1 MYVCVLGSK
10 KCYFSVN
17 CNPNSVFIDAS
28 MMHLKVTI
36 LRIFMGKSWFVLAT
50 NNKRKCVRKPIL
62 TDLGTQI
69 FKTFSL
75 VEIVMVPLGETDIS
89 KLLTAI
95 FLSIRSPLFESWFGD
110 PAEPSW
116 IYDEICCKVT
126 WRPLTT
132 FAKMLHHRYSTEFQ
146 IRLCFF
152 KHSSNFSFL
161 WSILL
166 FSR

>member
-28 MMHLKVTI
+28 MMHLKAII

-50 NNKRKCVRKPIL
+50 NNKSVRKPIL

-89 KLLTAI
+89 KLLTAL
-95 FLSIRSPLFESWFGD
+95 FVSIRPPPFESWFGD
-110 PAEPSW
+110 PAEPS
-116 IYDEICCKVT
+116 
-126 WRPLTT
+126 
-132 FAKMLHHRYSTEFQ
+132 
-146 IRLCFF
+146 
-152 KHSSNFSFL
+152 
-161 WSILL
+161 
-166 FSR
+166 

>member
-1 MYVCVLGSK
+1 MMY
-10 KCYFSVN
+10 
-17 CNPNSVFIDAS
+17 
-28 MMHLKVTI
+28 LKAII
-36 LRIFMGKSWFVLAT
+36 LRIFRGKSWFVLAT
-50 NNKRKCVRKPIL
+50 NTKRKWVRKPIL

-69 FKTFSL
+69 FKTSSL
-75 VEIVMVPLGETDIS
+75 VESVMVPLGETDIS
-89 KLLTAI
+89 KLLTALFI
-95 FLSIRSPLFESWFGD
+95 SIRPPLFESWFGG

-116 IYDEICCKVT
+116 IYDETFCKVSC
-126 WRPLTT
+126 RPLTT
-132 FAKMLHHRYSTEFQ
+132 FAKMLHHRCSTEFQ

>member
-10 KCYFSVN
+10 KCYFLVN

-28 MMHLKVTI
+28 MMHLKAII
-36 LRIFMGKSWFVLAT
+36 LRIFMGKSWFALAT

-89 KLLTAI
+89 KLLTAL
-95 FLSIRSPLFESWFGD
+95 FVSIRPPLFESWFGD
-110 PAEPSW
+110 PAEPS
-116 IYDEICCKVT
+116 
-126 WRPLTT
+126 
-132 FAKMLHHRYSTEFQ
+132 
-146 IRLCFF
+146 
-152 KHSSNFSFL
+152 
-161 WSILL
+161 
-166 FSR
+166 